1 MHHRNKSPTLTF
13 ITAIKDQIKAYVLI
27 ILKLLKIQKS
37 PLAFSLFMDFF
48 YIKQNSGLSK
58 PYLTQLIA
66 QMANL
71 DSLSTSSILLV

>member
-1 MHHRNKSPTLTF
+1 
-13 ITAIKDQIKAYVLI
+13 
-27 ILKLLKIQKS
+27 
-37 PLAFSLFMDFF
+37 MDFF

-71 DSLSTSSILLV
+71 DSLSTSSILLVCHVPNGEKKLEK